1 MPTTR
6 SSQRS
11 PDGRRLSEFNRR
23 AGGIVDVVR
32 LVERCG
38 GAMLYRTMLV
48 AAVAQ
53 AVTFVRRSTDQNRLH
68 TIAPPAAAAAA
79 ATVVLPATLTT
90 PRRMPTASAARARSI
105 RFGFS

>member
-1 MPTTR
+1 
-6 SSQRS
+6 
-11 PDGRRLSEFNRR
+11 LSEFNRR
-23 AGGIVDVVR
+23 AGDIVDVVR

-38 GAMLYRTMLV
+38 GAMLYWTMLV

-79 ATVVLPATLTT
+79 AAATAVLPATLTT

>member
-1 MPTTR
+1 
-6 SSQRS
+6 
-11 PDGRRLSEFNRR
+11 LSEFNRR
-23 AGGIVDVVR
+23 AGDIVDVVR

-79 ATVVLPATLTT
+79 TAVLPATLTT